1 MRNPP
6 HSFGGSHADT
16 RIARA
21 AGLQPRML
29 RSIFERRRQS
39 GRRAAGRDDMTP
51 DASKINGKAAVII
64 LTGFLG
70 SGKTTLLNRIL
81 TAEHGR
87 RVAVIVNEFGE
98 VGIDHHLL
106 LSSNQEVVQM
116 SNGCVCCTVRGD
128 LVRSFFQL
136 MECRDKFDTVV
147 IETTGLAEPAPV
159 AQSIY
164 ADERIRK
171 EFTLAGVVTV
181 VDAKYIAMR
190 LEESAEACEQIA
202 FADLI
207 VLNKTDLS
215 TPEKLDETEQQILR
229 LNKIAKIERARNSE
243 IDLSAIFDIGNA
255 IDFDRKLEGLHDGGP
270 DHHGDH
276 DHHGHDHDHHHH
288 GHHRHNHLQN
298 IDTVC
303 IERPGVLDGL
313 KLSIWFRSAIREFGD
328 KILRMKGILNLK
340 SDNDRFLLQGV
351 HWDFEGRPGRAW
363 GEDEERINRL
373 VFIGRKL
380 DRAKITEGFE
390 RCFFTPD
397 SHDSAT
403 DADPFGRH
411 IEISSYTLDQIRYW
425 MRQNFNFP
433 KDMPIVI
440 KEVPCMK
447 DACPPIE
454 TSIMAMEKNA
464 PPRAFKVQQPINEIT
479 FDHIYNLIENP
490 MPCC

>member
-1 MRNPP
+1 MRE
-6 HSFGGSHADT
+6 
-16 RIARA
+16 
-21 AGLQPRML
+21 QPT
-29 RSIFERRRQS
+29 FH
-39 GRRAAGRDDMTP
+39 GMTTLGAIP
-51 DASKINGKAAVII
+51 ATTKASVII

-116 SNGCVCCTVRGD
+116 NNGCVCCTVRGD

-136 MECRDKFDTVV
+136 IEHRDKFDTVV

-164 ADERIRK
+164 ADERIRAQ
-171 EFTLAGVVTV
+171 FTLAGVVTV
-181 VDAKYIAMR
+181 VDAKYIPMR
-190 LEESAEACEQIA
+190 LEESAEACEQVA

-215 TPEKLDETEQQILR
+215 TPEKLDETEHQLAR
-229 LNKIAKIERARNSE
+229 LNKVAKIHRTKNSE
-243 IDLSAIFDIGNA
+243 MDLSAIFDIGS
-255 IDFDRKLEGLHDGGP
+255 IDFSPKLADYESHPNASHDG
-270 DHHGDH
+270 HS
-276 DHHGHDHDHHHH
+276 HH
-288 GHHRHNHLQN
+288 GHHHHNHLQD

-303 IERPGVLDGL
+303 IEQPGELDGL
-313 KLSIWFRSAIREFGD
+313 KVSMWFRSVIGELGD

-340 SDNDRFLLQGV
+340 GDSDQFLLQGV

-363 GEDEERINRL
+363 DAEEERINRL
-373 VFIGRKL
+373 VFIGRAL
-380 DRAKITEGFE
+380 DRKKIAEGFAH
-390 RCFFTPD
+390 CFFTAGSRDP
-397 SHDSAT
+397 AT
-403 DADPFGRH
+403 DADPFGRY
-411 IEISSYTLDQIRYW
+411 IEISPYTLEQIRYW

-433 KDMPIVI
+433 KDVPIVI
-440 KEVPCMK
+440 KEVPCVK
-447 DACPPIE
+447 DKCPPIE

-464 PPRAFKVQQPINEIT
+464 PPRAFKVQKPINEIT

>member
-1 MRNPP
+1 MR
-6 HSFGGSHADT
+6 S
-16 RIARA
+16 A
-21 AGLQPRML
+21 AITAN
-29 RSIFERRRQS
+29 SK
-39 GRRAAGRDDMTP
+39 
-51 DASKINGKAAVII
+51 ASVII

-87 RVAVIVNEFGE
+87 RVAVIINEFGE

-116 SNGCVCCTVRGD
+116 NNGCVCCTVRGD

-136 MECRDKFDTVV
+136 IEHRDKFDTVV

-164 ADERIRK
+164 ADERIRAQ
-171 EFTLAGVVTV
+171 FTLAGVVTV
-181 VDAKYIAMR
+181 VDAKYIPMR
-190 LEESAEACEQIA
+190 LEESAEACEQVA

-215 TPEKLDETEQQILR
+215 TPEKLDETEHQLAR
-229 LNKIAKIERARNSE
+229 LNKVAKIHRTKNSE
-243 IDLSAIFDIGNA
+243 MDLSAIFDIGS
-255 IDFDRKLEGLHDGGP
+255 IDFSPKLADYESHPNASHDG
-270 DHHGDH
+270 HS
-276 DHHGHDHDHHHH
+276 HH
-288 GHHRHNHLQN
+288 GHHHHNHLQD

-303 IERPGVLDGL
+303 IEQPGELDGL
-313 KLSIWFRSAIREFGD
+313 KVSMWFRSVIGELGD

-340 SDNDRFLLQGV
+340 GDSDQFLLQGV

-363 GEDEERINRL
+363 DAEEERINRL
-373 VFIGRKL
+373 VFIGRAL
-380 DRAKITEGFE
+380 DRKKIAEGFAH
-390 RCFFTPD
+390 CFFTAGSRDP
-397 SHDSAT
+397 AT
-403 DADPFGRH
+403 DADPFGRY
-411 IEISSYTLDQIRYW
+411 IEISPYTLEQIRYW

-433 KDMPIVI
+433 KDVPIVI
-440 KEVPCMK
+440 KEVPCVK
-447 DACPPIE
+447 DKCPPIE

-464 PPRAFKVQQPINEIT
+464 PPRAFKVQKPINEIT

>member
-1 MRNPP
+1 
-6 HSFGGSHADT
+6 
-16 RIARA
+16 
-21 AGLQPRML
+21 
-29 RSIFERRRQS
+29 
-39 GRRAAGRDDMTP
+39 MTTDP
-51 DASKINGKAAVII
+51 NKATPKASVII

-106 LSSNQEVVQM
+106 LASDQEVVQM
-116 SNGCVCCTVRGD
+116 NNGCVCCTVRGD

-136 MECRDKFDTVV
+136 MEHREKFDTVV

-164 ADERIRK
+164 ADERIRSQ
-171 EFTLAGVVTV
+171 FTLAGVVTV
-181 VDAKYIAMR
+181 VDAKYISAR

-215 TPEKLDETEQQILR
+215 TPENLDEVEQQIGR
-229 LNKIAKIERARNSE
+229 LNKLAKIERAKNSQ
-243 IDLSAIFDIGNA
+243 IDLAAIFDIGN
-255 IDFDRKLEGLHDGGP
+255 IDFSRKLEGFGGDSHD
-270 DHHGDH
+270 DHHDH
-276 DHHGHDHDHHHH
+276 DDHHHH
-288 GHHRHNHLQN
+288 HHGHRHNHLQN

-313 KLSIWFRSAIREFGD
+313 KVSVWFRSLIGENGD
-328 KILRMKGILNLK
+328 KLLRMKGILNLK
-340 SDNDRFLLQGV
+340 GDAVQFLLQGV

-363 GEDEERINRL
+363 GADEDRINRL
-373 VFIGRKL
+373 VFIGRQL
-380 DRAKITEGFE
+380 DADAITQGFE
-390 RCFFTPD
+390 KCFFTGSRD
-397 SHDSAT
+397 AAT
-403 DADPFGRH
+403 DNDPFGRY
-411 IEISSYTLDQIRYW
+411 IEISPYTLDQIRYW
-425 MRQNFNFP
+425 MRQNFSFAN
-433 KDMPIVI
+433 DIPIVI
-440 KEVPCMK
+440 KEVPCVK

-454 TSIMAMEKNA
+454 TSIMAMEKNV
-464 PPRAFKVQQPINEIT
+464 PPRAFKVQHPINEIT
-479 FDHIYNLIENP
+479 FDHIYDLIENP

>member
-1 MRNPP
+1 MAANP
-6 HSFGGSHADT
+6 A
-16 RIARA
+16 
-21 AGLQPRML
+21 PRETKVP
-29 RSIFERRRQS
+29 I
-39 GRRAAGRDDMTP
+39 
-51 DASKINGKAAVII
+51 II

-106 LSSNQEVVQM
+106 LSSGQEVVQM
-116 SNGCVCCTVRGD
+116 NNGCVCCTVRGD

-136 MECRDKFDTVV
+136 IEHRDQFDTVV

-164 ADERIRK
+164 SDERIRA

-181 VDAKYIAMR
+181 VDAKYIGRR

-215 TPEKLDETEQQILR
+215 TPEQLDETEQQISR
-229 LNKIAKIERARNSE
+229 LNKVAKIERARNSE
-243 IDLSAIFDIGNA
+243 IDLSRIFDLEC
-255 IDFDRKLEGLHDGGP
+255 IDFSHKFNGHGEHDRHD
-270 DHHGDH
+270 DEHQHGF
-276 DHHGHDHDHHHH
+276 GHHHH
-288 GHHRHNHLQN
+288 HHNHLQN

-303 IERPGVLDGL
+303 IERPGELDGFKVSL
-313 KLSIWFRSAIREFGD
+313 WFRSVIGEFGD

-340 SDNDRFLLQGV
+340 GDNDQFLLQGV
-351 HWDFEGRPGRAW
+351 HWDFEGRPGRPW
-363 GEDEERINRL
+363 VDGEQRINRV
-373 VFIGRKL
+373 VFIGRML
-380 DRAKITEGFE
+380 DTDKITKDFENCFYIEGT
-390 RCFFTPD
+390 RD
-397 SHDSAT
+397 AAT
-403 DADPFGRH
+403 DGDPFGRY
-411 IEISSYTLDQIRYW
+411 IEISPHTLDQIRYW

-433 KDMPIVI
+433 ADVPIVI
-440 KEVPCMK
+440 KEVPCVK
-447 DACPPIE
+447 DKCPPIE
-454 TSIMAMEKNA
+454 TSILAIEKNV
-464 PPRAFKVQQPINEIT
+464 PPRAFKIQKPINEIT
-479 FDHIYNLIENP
+479 FDHVYYLIENP